1 MGMLQK
7 LKSLLGLGRSGEPSH
22 GGRPSGGSEANVTVE
37 REPSTATEDAVKG
50 TGTGQAG
57 AGTDAAAEPAGE
69 TGESSPAAAA
79 GGAAGPGAETGETPA
94 AAESGEATDT
104 EAETGETNET
114 PAEAETGDTDGTAA
128 GTDEDV
134 TVLNGIG
141 PAYGERLEAA
151 GIGTVADLAAAD
163 AAEIAADTDLGE
175 GRVQGWIDQARER

>member
-79 GGAAGPGAETGETPA
+79 GGAAGPGAETG
-94 AAESGEATDT
+94 
-104 EAETGETNET
+104 
-114 PAEAETGDTDGTAA
+114 DTDGTAA